1 MRSQFPRP
9 LRSALILALGAAA
22 LGTGATVVG
31 CSDAVAKARPAS
43 EVASAPAITRPPT
56 AVAATAPLAEVVTP
70 QAVVRPPGI
79 GALENPAAL
88 RRFYEALARLEDGK
102 AQGDVKVVHFGDS
115 HTAADYET
123 GAVRRSLQQKF
134 GDGGR
139 GFVALGQPWKK
150 YVQDGVR
157 TGMTKEWQPERG
169 KLVAGKVVGDGCYG
183 LGGVCLLTQKKGA
196 RAWTEVSAQA
206 SKVEVAYLEQ
216 PEGGSF
222 DLFIDGSRTMRLST
236 KGQAVSSAFKLVDV
250 QEGPHNVEVRT
261 VGDGDVR
268 VFGVSL
274 DRTQAGV
281 VYDALGINGA
291 RASIALS
298 WNEQHMAEQLKHRA
312 PDLVVLA
319 YGTNESGDETTAQT
333 YERQIVDVLGRI
345 SRAVPNSACLLLGP
359 PDRAVETKDGWM
371 TSPKLVEV
379 MAVQRRVAEAAGC
392 AYYSQ
397 FDAMGGDGTIASWA
411 LEDPPR
417 AGKDRVHLS
426 KDGYTQL
433 GTTFASDLLRGY
445 ASYRAERGKPAVA
458 NR

>member
-1 MRSQFPRP
+1 VKAPHPRST
-9 LRSALILALGAAA
+9 LLALLLPGAIAA
-22 LGTGATVVG
+22 G
-31 CSDAVAKARPAS
+31 CTDAVAKPRPAS
-43 EVASAPAITRPPT
+43 EAAAE
-56 AVAATAPLAEVVTP
+56 AAATPQIVRGANGSSTAAPLAQVVTP
-70 QAVVRPPGI
+70 QAIVRPPGI
-79 GALENPAAL
+79 GALENPGAL

-102 AQGDVKVVHFGDS
+102 TTGDVRVLQFGDS

-123 GAVRRSLQQKF
+123 GAVRRALQQRF

-139 GFVALGQPWKK
+139 GFVAVGQPWKK

-169 KLVAGKVVGDGCYG
+169 KLVSGKFVGDGCYG
-183 LGGVCLLTQKKGA
+183 IGGVCLLTQKKGA
-196 RAWTEVSAQA
+196 RAWTESAA
-206 SKVEVAYLEQ
+206 SASRVEVAYLEQ

-222 DLFIDGSRTMRLST
+222 DVFIDGNRTIRLST
-236 KGQAVSSAFKLVDV
+236 KGQAVTSAFKAIDV
-250 QEGPHNVEVRT
+250 QEGPHNVEIRT

-268 VFGVSL
+268 VFGL
-274 DRTQAGV
+274 DLGRAANGV

-319 YGTNESGDETTAQT
+319 YGTNESGDETTSQA

-345 SRAVPNSACLLLGP
+345 SRALPQASCLLLGP
-359 PDRAVETKDGWM
+359 PDRAIETKDGWT
-371 TSPKLVEV
+371 TSPKLLEV
-379 MAVQRRVAEAAGC
+379 MAVQRRVADAAGC

-397 FDAMGGDGTIASWA
+397 FDAMGGEGTIASWA

-426 KDGYTQL
+426 KDGYIQL
-433 GTTFASDLLRGY
+433 GSTFAADVLRGY
-445 ASYRAERGKPAVA
+445 SAYRTERGLPAVA
-458 NR
+458 KR